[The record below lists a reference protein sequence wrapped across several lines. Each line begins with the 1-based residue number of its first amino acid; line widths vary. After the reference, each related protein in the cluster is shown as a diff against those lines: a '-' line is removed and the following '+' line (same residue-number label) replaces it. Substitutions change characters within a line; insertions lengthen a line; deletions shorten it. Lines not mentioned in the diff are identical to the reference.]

1 MSGTNSHNAGDIQ
14 ACAGQIDE
22 KANTIRG
29 LRIQIDNHRQTLSA
43 NWGGSAHGSFQ
54 NVMSVFD
61 AELDRHA
68 DHRHGDQHRHHDALG
83 AADAAR
89 GEHERHRPATGHD
102 RQEAHEPAI
111 APPCPCSG
119 RSGGDSNKISPFG
132 GAGGCR
138 RGGGR

>member
-1 MSGTNSHNAGDIQ
+1 MSGTNSHNGGDIQ

-61 AELDRHA
+61 AELNKVIGSLENIHEKLVDSRITYESNEQEQQLA
-68 DHRHGDQHRHHDALG
+68 VSAIDQALNAG
-83 AADAAR
+83 A
-89 GEHERHRPATGHD
+89 
-102 RQEAHEPAI
+102 
-111 APPCPCSG
+111 
-119 RSGGDSNKISPFG
+119 
-132 GAGGCR
+132 
-138 RGGGR
+138 